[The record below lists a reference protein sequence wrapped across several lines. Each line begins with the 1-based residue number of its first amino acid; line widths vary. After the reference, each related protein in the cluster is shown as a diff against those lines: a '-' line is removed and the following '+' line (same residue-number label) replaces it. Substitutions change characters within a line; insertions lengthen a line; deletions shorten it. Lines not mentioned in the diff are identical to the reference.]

1 MTAKALNRIR
11 SLDDAAEQAGGY
23 VMDTSKVKH
32 DPQKEQDFMML
43 RRYCIV
49 KGRPVSEATAEDFRK
64 AGIRGKS

>member
-32 DPQKEQDFMML
+32 DPQKL
-43 RRYCIV
+43 
-49 KGRPVSEATAEDFRK
+49 TAEDFRK